1 MKYAALAL
9 FAPLIAFAQANAASE
24 EQESAGVWRSES
36 PDGRY
41 CCVIR
46 RMPSNERIWDSSFDN
61 SRLMIFPF
69 ADRKKDASLGELYF
83 AFDEQGRLPAEV
95 KWTADSKFFVFTTVS
110 SGGHSPWHFTTY
122 AFSVSDKKIVCV
134 DDVIGPVVA
143 SDFKLEGAHTGTFKI
158 DKKFPRGEHPEPLKL
173 DISLLFSEN
182 PKEKIEQEGAD
193 QPATQPADKP
203 QRLSVNLDQPTY
215 WQGPK
220 GERFVARYGSLSD
233 DSLSFVKVTMPDG
246 RRWTLP
252 RAVSASGERYTDE
265 REVVWWLHQG
275 KVRVD
280 VRRDDGEWE
289 EARWTLRPD
298 PQVD

>member
-1 MKYAALAL
+1 MKYPALAL
-9 FAPLIAFAQANAASE
+9 LVPLVAFAQANAAPE
-24 EQESAGVWRSES
+24 EHESVRVWKSES
-36 PDGRY
+36 PDGSY
-41 CCVIR
+41 SSALR
-46 RMPSNERIWDSSFDN
+46 RMPAIADKSELDGF
-61 SRLMIFPF
+61 RLEIFPIEE
-69 ADRKKDASLGELYF
+69 KKTPKSLGERYF
-83 AFDEQGRLPAEV
+83 ASEVEGRLPAEV
-95 KWTADSKFFVFTTVS
+95 KWTADSKFLVFTTVS
-110 SGGHSPWHFTTY
+110 SGGHAPWHFTTY
-122 AFSVSDKKIVCV
+122 VFSVSDKKIVCL
-134 DDVIGPVVA
+134 DDVIGPVVD
-143 SDFKLEGAHTGTFKI
+143 SDFKLEGLHTGTFKI
-158 DKKFPRGEHPEPLKL
+158 DKQFPRGEHPEPLKL
-173 DISLLFSEN
+173 DISLLFSED
-182 PKEKIEQEGAD
+182 PKWKIEQEGAD

-203 QRLSVNLDQPTY
+203 QRLGVNLDQPTY

-246 RRWTLP
+246 RQWTLP